1 MWYMENHSSMK
12 GIETGKDK
20 VKKICDILRRE
31 TLDPA
36 ISEAEEI
43 IRSAKKE
50 AQQMIASGRNE
61 VEKMKEEACQDIER
75 QRNVFQSSLLQ
86 ACKQAI
92 ESLKQSI
99 EEKLLNQEL
108 GHILTQY
115 THDPKVLAQLIAA
128 VVKGIEKEG
137 IEASLSVYV
146 PAAVPARSVN
156 LLLAHEILERL
167 KEKSVLVGP
176 LTGGIEVKLHKES
189 ITVDISDS
197 ALKELIANYI
207 RKDFREMIFGIV

>member
-1 MWYMENHSSMK
+1 MENNSSMK

-36 ISEAEEI
+36 LNEAEEI
-43 IRSAKKE
+43 IRSAKE
-50 AQQMIASGRNE
+50 QAQQIIASGRSE
-61 VEKMKEEACQDIER
+61 AEKMKEEAYQDIER
-75 QRNVFQSSLLQ
+75 RKNVFQSSLLQ

-99 EEKLLNQEL
+99 EEKLFDQEL
-108 GHILTQY
+108 GRLLTKY

-156 LLLAHEILERL
+156 ILLAHEILEKL

-176 LTGGIEVKLHKES
+176 LTGGIEVKLHKEN

-197 ALKELIANYI
+197 ALRELVANYI
-207 RKDFREMIFGIV
+207 RKDFREMIFGAA